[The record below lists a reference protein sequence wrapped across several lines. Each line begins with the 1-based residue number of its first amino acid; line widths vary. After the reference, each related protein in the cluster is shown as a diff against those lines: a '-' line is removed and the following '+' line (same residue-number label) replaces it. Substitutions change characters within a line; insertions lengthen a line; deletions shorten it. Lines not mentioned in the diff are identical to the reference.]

1 MESKKNLDSS
11 QYSLNASSL
20 FSVNENANRND
31 DYQKYHEELQKYEN
45 QNNNKDNKDINQQYH
60 FEYSG
65 QPLERSSKN
74 INDENMSTYTF
85 GSNRN
90 LNLSNQIDNETPLS
104 KSQSMSQ
111 NINQA
116 ALNYEDSNLFNSA
129 THIDL
134 SSTIPIKKEN
144 KLISKNQYVAFT
156 NNYGDNSCYVN
167 VVLHLLFNITDI
179 CNIFKDLYAVDDMT
193 KENPKDS
200 DDPNYTPQNIN
211 NNTINSSNQINNLNN
226 TNELFIEIGEII
238 TDYEIYLN
246 KQNTIQQVTVLDTK
260 KMRSCL
266 EKVSGGKFPLN
277 YVADPVELFIF
288 ILDNLNVNY
297 QREIHSNFYLELI
310 DKAVC
315 LRKCPNLTK
324 NRFDKDNFLYQIYV
338 EELLNYIKD
347 NAIKFK
353 NSKGDLFHLSY
364 SLYTDEKKECDRC
377 NLLMDKFLLCL
388 NVPKYI
394 LINCVWRNELPEI
407 KEIVDFLFLL
417 SIEEDLN
424 RLFICQNTTRNSNTI
439 YNLLGIILYSY
450 TLCHYTVLIF
460 NKEQHLFTLYNDDTV
475 KEFKT
480 LYDFFSELLID
491 NVNLYDN
498 DKAYFY
504 PVMIIYTKNT
514 IYNTND
520 NVVNMLDE
528 KKYLELLNNLEINQN
543 NYIKRHTLTEE
554 QKKKNFDELIEKQKI
569 YNNQVMNKNIN
580 AINNTNNINNN
591 NSTNNRNNINSINNE
606 DNKKNIDINVD
617 IDNNNNSN
625 ENKKNENDWMNYNF
639 EDDDKKRNQNRINNL
654 NNNNNININNTSF
667 INDNNSK
674 IYGNDLLYGKT
685 NKNDQGTDYYNYY
698 KQLNNVNIDDLVIKN
713 NETKNNNI
721 QNEYLR
727 NIHEQ
732 SNYSMSDK
740 NDLINSQRINMINDF
755 GEIDDNRLAQSQI
768 IQDPRNMFNINNNNN
783 NKNNLNR
790 KSNRIN
796 DKVNSFQSQNKGPAD
811 NKRNKR
817 KNENKLSSSQYINLN
832 NNYTINNS
840 QNEIKDNNLNMAQS
854 QYNIN
859 VPRNLDNFNF
869 PQNQMNNK
877 RRNNNNNLAQSQYN
891 INTPRNLN
899 NFNLSQNQINTE
911 KGNNNINLAQSQYN
925 IRRNTG
931 GPNLSQSQLD
941 LGRNNNSSLA
951 QSHYN
956 LGRTN
961 KK

>member
-1 MESKKNLDSS
+1 M
-11 QYSLNASSL
+11 
-20 FSVNENANRND
+20 
-31 DYQKYHEELQKYEN
+31 
-45 QNNNKDNKDINQQYH
+45 
-60 FEYSG
+60 
-65 QPLERSSKN
+65 
-74 INDENMSTYTF
+74 
-85 GSNRN
+85 
-90 LNLSNQIDNETPLS
+90 
-104 KSQSMSQ
+104 
-111 NINQA
+111 
-116 ALNYEDSNLFNSA
+116 
-129 THIDL
+129 
-134 SSTIPIKKEN
+134 
-144 KLISKNQYVAFT
+144 
-156 NNYGDNSCYVN
+156 
-167 VVLHLLFNITDI
+167 
-179 CNIFKDLYAVDDMT
+179 
-193 KENPKDS
+193 
-200 DDPNYTPQNIN
+200 
-211 NNTINSSNQINNLNN
+211 
-226 TNELFIEIGEII
+226 
-238 TDYEIYLN
+238 
-246 KQNTIQQVTVLDTK
+246 
-260 KMRSCL
+260 
-266 EKVSGGKFPLN
+266 
-277 YVADPVELFIF
+277 
-288 ILDNLNVNY
+288 
-297 QREIHSNFYLELI
+297 
-310 DKAVC
+310 
-315 LRKCPNLTK
+315 
-324 NRFDKDNFLYQIYV
+324 
-338 EELLNYIKD
+338 
-347 NAIKFK
+347 
-353 NSKGDLFHLSY
+353 
-364 SLYTDEKKECDRC
+364 
-377 NLLMDKFLLCL
+377 
-388 NVPKYI
+388 PKYI

-504 PVMIIYTKNT
+504 PVMLIYTKNT

>member
-31 DYQKYHEELQKYEN
+31 DYQKYHEELQNYEN
-45 QNNNKDNKDINQQYH
+45 QNNKKNNKDTNQRYH

-65 QPLERSSKN
+65 QPLELSSKN
-74 INDENMSTYTF
+74 INDDNMSTFTF

-104 KSQSMSQ
+104 KSQSTQQ

-129 THIDL
+129 SHIDL
-134 SSTIPIKKEN
+134 SSAIPIKKEN
-144 KLISKNQYVAFT
+144 KLISKNQYVAFA

-179 CNIFKDLYAVDDMT
+179 CNIFKDLYTVDDMT
-193 KENPKDS
+193 KENPKDT

-211 NNTINSSNQINNLNN
+211 NSTMNSSGQINNINN
-226 TNELFIEIGEII
+226 TNDLFIEIGEII
-238 TDYEIYLN
+238 TDYEMYLN

-353 NSKGDLFHLSY
+353 DSKGSLFHLSY
-364 SLYTDEKKECDRC
+364 SLYVDEIKECDRC

-388 NVPKYI
+388 NVPKYL

-475 KEFKT
+475 KEFKS
-480 LYDFFSELLID
+480 LNDFFSEMLID

-504 PVMIIYTKNT
+504 PVMLIYTKNT

-520 NVVNMLDE
+520 NVVNILDE

-554 QKKKNFDELIEKQKI
+554 QKKKNLDELIEKQKI
-569 YNNQVMNKNIN
+569 YDQQKMNKN
-580 AINNTNNINNN
+580 INNTNNINNI
-591 NSTNNRNNINSINNE
+591 NNINSINNE
-606 DNKKNIDINVD
+606 NNKTNIKNIDINVD
-617 IDNNNNSN
+617 TDNINNSD
-625 ENKKNENDWMNYNF
+625 EKKNNENDWMNYNF
-639 EDDDKKRNQNRINNL
+639 EDEDKKRKQNRINNL
-654 NNNNNININNTSF
+654 NNNNINNNNF

-674 IYGNDLLYGKT
+674 IYGNDLLYGRT

-698 KQLNNVNIDDLVIKN
+698 KQLNNINIDDLVIKN

-721 QNEYLR
+721 QNEYLK

-740 NDLINSQRINMINDF
+740 NNLISSQRINMINDF
-755 GEIDDNRLAQSQI
+755 GEIDDNRLAQSQV

-783 NKNNLNR
+783 NKNNKNNLNR
-790 KSNRIN
+790 KSNRVNNKLN
-796 DKVNSFQSQNKGPAD
+796 DIQSQNKGPAD

-832 NNYTINNS
+832 DNYRINNS

-854 QYNIN
+854 QYKIN
-859 VPRNLDNFNF
+859 VPRNLDNFNL
-869 PQNQMNNK
+869 PQNQMNNSS
-877 RRNNNNNLAQSQYN
+877 RNNNNNLSQSQYN

-899 NFNLSQNQINTE
+899 NFNLSQNQINNE
-911 KGNNNINLAQSQYN
+911 EGNNNNLAQSQYN

-931 GPNLSQSQLD
+931 RQNLSQSQMD

-956 LGRTN
+956 FGRSN
-961 KK
+961 RK

>member
-504 PVMIIYTKNT
+504 PVMLIYTKNT

>member
-20 FSVNENANRND
+20 FSVNENANRNE
-31 DYQKYHEELQKYEN
+31 DYQKYQEELQKYEN
-45 QNNNKDNKDINQQYH
+45 QNNNKDNKDMNQRYH

-65 QPLERSSKN
+65 QPLEKSLKN
-74 INDENMSTYTF
+74 INDDNMSIFTF

-104 KSQSMSQ
+104 KSQSTCQ

-129 THIDL
+129 SHIDL

-144 KLISKNQYVAFT
+144 KLITKNQYVAFT

-167 VVLHLLFNITDI
+167 VVLHLIFNITDI
-179 CNIFKDLYAVDDMT
+179 CNIFKDLYEIDDLQ
-193 KENPKDS
+193 KENPKDT
-200 DDPNYTPQNIN
+200 DDPNYTPQNIIDS
-211 NNTINSSNQINNLNN
+211 TTNSSTKINN
-226 TNELFIEIGEII
+226 TNNINNLFIEIGEII
-238 TDYEIYLN
+238 TDYEMYLN
-246 KQNTIQQVTVLDTK
+246 KQNAIQQVTVLDTK
-260 KMRSCL
+260 KMRASL
-266 EKVSGGKFPLN
+266 EKVSGGRFPLN

-324 NRFDKDNFLYQIYV
+324 NRFDKDNFLYQIYI

-439 YNLLGIILYSY
+439 YNLLGIVLYSY

-460 NKEQHLFTLYNDDTV
+460 NKEQHLFTLYNDDSV

-480 LYDFFSELLID
+480 LYDFFSEMLID

-504 PVMIIYTKNT
+504 PVMLIYTKNT

-528 KKYLELLNNLEINQN
+528 KKYLELLNKLEINQN

-554 QKKKNFDELIEKQKI
+554 QKKKNLDDLIEKQKI
-569 YNNQVMNKNIN
+569 YDQKMMNKNIN
-580 AINNTNNINNN
+580 NINNTNNINNIN
-591 NSTNNRNNINSINNE
+591 NTNNINNMNSINNNINN
-606 DNKKNIDINVD
+606 DNNKKNIDINVD
-617 IDNNNNSN
+617 TDHINNSD
-625 ENKKNENDWMNYNF
+625 EKKKNEYDWMNYNF
-639 EDDDKKRNQNRINNL
+639 EDEDKKRNQNRNNI
-654 NNNNNININNTSF
+654 NNNNNINNM
-667 INDNNSK
+667 NDNNSK
-674 IYGNDLLYGKT
+674 IYGNDLLYGRT
-685 NKNDQGTDYYNYY
+685 NKNDQGMDYYKNYY

-713 NETKNNNI
+713 NEIKKNNI

-732 SNYSMSDK
+732 SNYNMNDK
-740 NDLINSQRINMINDF
+740 NNLINSQRINMINDF
-755 GEIDDNRLAQSQI
+755 GEIEDNRLAQSQVI
-768 IQDPRNMFNINNNNN
+768 LDTRNMHNI

-796 DKVNSFQSQNKGPAD
+796 NNVNNNQPQNKGPAD

-817 KNENKLSSSQYINLN
+817 KNENKLSNSQYINLN
-832 NNYTINNS
+832 DNYKINNN
-840 QNEIKDNNLNMAQS
+840 QNEIKDNNINMAQS

-859 VPRNLDNFNF
+859 VPRNLDNFNLSK
-869 PQNQMNNK
+869 NQINTD
-877 RRNNNNNLAQSQYN
+877 RRNNNNNLSQSQYYINTPRNNNNFNLSQSQINVERRNNNNLAQSQYN
-891 INTPRNLN
+891 INRNMVG
-899 NFNLSQNQINTE
+899 Q
-911 KGNNNINLAQSQYN
+911 
-925 IRRNTG
+925 
-931 GPNLSQSQLD
+931 NLSQSQMD
-941 LGRNNNSSLA
+941 LERNNNSSLA

-956 LGRTN
+956 FGRSSR
-961 KK
+961 K

>member
-11 QYSLNASSL
+11 VYSLNASSI

-31 DYQKYHEELQKYEN
+31 DYQKYQEELKRYEN
-45 QNNNKDNKDINQQYH
+45 QNNNKENKNANQRYH

-65 QPLERSSKN
+65 QPSEKSLKN
-74 INDENMSTYTF
+74 INDDNMSTFTF

-104 KSQSMSQ
+104 KSQSTTQ

-129 THIDL
+129 SHIDL
-134 SSTIPIKKEN
+134 SSAIPIKKEN

-167 VVLHLLFNITDI
+167 VILHLIYNITDI
-179 CNIFKDLYAVDDMT
+179 CNIFKDLYEIDDLQR
-193 KENPKDS
+193 ENPKDS

-211 NNTINSSNQINNLNN
+211 TINSSTQIYN
-226 TNELFIEIGEII
+226 TNDLFIEIGEII
-238 TDYEIYLN
+238 TDYEMYLN
-246 KQNTIQQVTVLDTK
+246 KQNTVQQVTVLDTK
-260 KMRSCL
+260 KMRACL
-266 EKVSGGKFPLN
+266 EKVSEGKFPLN

-324 NRFDKDNFLYQIYV
+324 NRFDKDNFLYQVYV

-388 NVPKYI
+388 NVPKYV
-394 LINCVWRNELPEI
+394 LINCVWRNELPEL

-460 NKEQHLFTLYNDDTV
+460 NKEQHLFILYNDDIV

-480 LYDFFSELLID
+480 LYDCFSEILID

-504 PVMIIYTKNT
+504 PVMLIHTKNT

-520 NVVNMLDE
+520 NIVNMLDE
-528 KKYLELLNNLEINQN
+528 KKYLELLNKLEINQN
-543 NYIKRHTLTEE
+543 DYIKRHTLTEE
-554 QKKKNFDELIEKQKI
+554 QKKKNLDDLIEKQKI
-569 YNNQVMNKNIN
+569 YDQKKMIKNTNSINNIN
-580 AINNTNNINNN
+580 NVINNNNINNNSINNNIHNTNNINNIN
-591 NSTNNRNNINSINNE
+591 NTNSINKNNIDTNFINSNNINTNSINTINNIKNSINNE
-606 DNKKNIDINVD
+606 NNKTNKKNIDINVD
-617 IDNNNNSN
+617 IDNVNNFD
-625 ENKKNENDWMNYNF
+625 EKKKNENDWMNYNF
-639 EDDDKKRNQNRINNL
+639 EDDDKKRNQNRINNI
-654 NNNNNININNTSF
+654 NNNNNINTNF

-674 IYGNDLLYGKT
+674 IYGNDLLYGRT
-685 NKNDQGTDYYNYY
+685 NKNDQGMDYYKNYY

-713 NETKNNNI
+713 NDTKKSNF

-740 NDLINSQRINMINDF
+740 NNLISSQRINMINDF
-755 GEIDDNRLAQSQI
+755 GDIDDNKLAQSQVI
-768 IQDPRNMFNINNNNN
+768 HDTRNMFNINN
-783 NKNNLNR
+783 NNLNR

-796 DKVNSFQSQNKGPAD
+796 NEDNNIQPQNNGPAN

-832 NNYTINNS
+832 DNYRINNS
-840 QNEIKDNNLNMAQS
+840 QNEISK
-854 QYNIN
+854 
-859 VPRNLDNFNF
+859 
-869 PQNQMNNK
+869 
-877 RRNNNNNLAQSQYN
+877 
-891 INTPRNLN
+891 
-899 NFNLSQNQINTE
+899 
-911 KGNNNINLAQSQYN
+911 
-925 IRRNTG
+925 
-931 GPNLSQSQLD
+931 
-941 LGRNNNSSLA
+941 
-951 QSHYN
+951 
-956 LGRTN
+956 
-961 KK
+961 

>member
-20 FSVNENANRND
+20 FSVNENANRNE
-31 DYQKYHEELQKYEN
+31 DYQKYQEELQKYEN
-45 QNNNKDNKDINQQYH
+45 QNNNKDNKDMNQRYH

-65 QPLERSSKN
+65 QPLEKSLKN
-74 INDENMSTYTF
+74 INDDNMSIFTF

-104 KSQSMSQ
+104 KSQSTCQ

-129 THIDL
+129 SHIDL

-144 KLISKNQYVAFT
+144 KLITKNQYVAFT

-167 VVLHLLFNITDI
+167 VVLHLIFNITDI
-179 CNIFKDLYAVDDMT
+179 CNIFKDLYEIDDLQ
-193 KENPKDS
+193 KENPKDT
-200 DDPNYTPQNIN
+200 DDPNYTPQNIIDS
-211 NNTINSSNQINNLNN
+211 TTNSSTKINN
-226 TNELFIEIGEII
+226 TNNINNLFIEIGEII
-238 TDYEIYLN
+238 TDYEMYLN
-246 KQNTIQQVTVLDTK
+246 KQNAIQQVTVLDTK
-260 KMRSCL
+260 KMRASL
-266 EKVSGGKFPLN
+266 EKVSGGRFPLN

-324 NRFDKDNFLYQIYV
+324 NRFDKDNFLYQIYI

-439 YNLLGIILYSY
+439 YNLLGIVLYSY

-460 NKEQHLFTLYNDDTV
+460 NKEQHLFTLYNDDSV

-480 LYDFFSELLID
+480 LYDFFSEMLID

-504 PVMIIYTKNT
+504 PVMLIYTKNT

-528 KKYLELLNNLEINQN
+528 KKYLELLNKLEINQN

-554 QKKKNFDELIEKQKI
+554 QKKKNLDDLIEKQKI
-569 YNNQVMNKNIN
+569 YDQKMMNKNIN
-580 AINNTNNINNN
+580 NINNTNNINNIN
-591 NSTNNRNNINSINNE
+591 NTNNINNMNSINNNINN
-606 DNKKNIDINVD
+606 DNNKKNIDINVD
-617 IDNNNNSN
+617 TDHINNSD
-625 ENKKNENDWMNYNF
+625 EKKKNEYDWMNYNF
-639 EDDDKKRNQNRINNL
+639 EDEDKKRNQNRNNI
-654 NNNNNININNTSF
+654 NNNNNINN
-667 INDNNSK
+667 INDNNNK
-674 IYGNDLLYGKT
+674 IYGNDLLYGRT
-685 NKNDQGTDYYNYY
+685 NKNDQGMDYYKNYY
-698 KQLNNVNIDDLVIKN
+698 KQLNNVNIDDLIIKN
-713 NETKNNNI
+713 NEIKKNNI

-732 SNYSMSDK
+732 SNYNMDNK
-740 NDLINSQRINMINDF
+740 NNLINSQRINMINDF
-755 GEIDDNRLAQSQI
+755 GEIDDNRLAQSQVI
-768 IQDPRNMFNINNNNN
+768 LDTRNMYNINKNN

-796 DKVNSFQSQNKGPAD
+796 NNVNNNQPQNKGPAD

-817 KNENKLSSSQYINLN
+817 KNENKLSNSQYINLN
-832 NNYTINNS
+832 DNYKINNN
-840 QNEIKDNNLNMAQS
+840 QNEIKDNNINMAQS

-859 VPRNLDNFNF
+859 VPRNLDNFNLSK
-869 PQNQMNNK
+869 NQINTD
-877 RRNNNNNLAQSQYN
+877 RRNNNNNLSQSQYYINAPRNNNNFNLSQTQINVERRNNNNLAQSQYN
-891 INTPRNLN
+891 INRNMVG
-899 NFNLSQNQINTE
+899 Q
-911 KGNNNINLAQSQYN
+911 
-925 IRRNTG
+925 
-931 GPNLSQSQLD
+931 NLSQSQME

-956 LGRTN
+956 FGRSSR
-961 KK
+961 K